1 MPTQWSEHFEQT
13 KTYPASKLLEQAYTL
28 CPNRQHA
35 LDLGAGAL
43 RDTKFLLSTGFKKV
57 TVIDIDPAVKK
68 YADKIPANILKFQI
82 KPFEKVELKRNQFDL
97 INAQFSLPFTTPPHL
112 PNLIDQIKS
121 SLQPGGIFCA
131 NFFGLKDDWAKQ
143 PEMSFT
149 SKTKMKQ
156 LLKGLKILYLNE
168 RKFSGRT
175 SNGQPKNWHLIEI
188 IAQQK
193 NL

>member
-13 KTYPASKLLEQAYTL
+13 KGYPASKLLEISIPL
-28 CPNRQHA
+28 CGERQEA

-57 TVIDIDPAVKK
+57 TVIDIDPTVKK
-68 YADKIPANILKFQI
+68 YADKIPPSLLNFQI
-82 KPFEKVELKRNQFDL
+82 KPFEKIKLKANHFDL
-97 INAQFSLPFTTPPHL
+97 INAQFSLPFTKPPHL
-112 PNLIDQIKS
+112 PGLIEQIKS
-121 SLQPGGIFCA
+121 ALQPGGIFCG
-131 NFFGLKDDWAKQ
+131 NFFGPKDDWAKK

-149 SKTKMKQ
+149 SKTKIKQ

-175 SNGQPKNWHLIEI
+175 ADGNAKNWHLIEI

-193 NL
+193 TL